1 MKPSKPI
8 SRRKVSGNQI
18 VWMAALFLLLFNFP
32 LLSIFN
38 KSAYILEIPLLY
50 LYVFGLWLGII
61 SVLWGMSRLPK
72 GRLK

>member
-8 SRRKVSGNQI
+8 SRRKVNGSQI
-18 VWMAALFLLLFNFP
+18 VWMAALFLLLFNYP

-38 KSAYILEIPLLY
+38 KPTYVQEIPLLY
-50 LYVFGLWLGII
+50 VYVFGLWLGII
-61 SVLWGMSRLPK
+61 AVLWGMSRLPK